1 MSHLA
6 TIVPTCVVHLIVIG
20 RLVIPIVV
28 NGIVNLTLYA
38 MGPVVGVDVFF
49 LTSTHGGLYI
59 CLAHIDTLLT
69 PPVVISNARLILI
82 KCVNLKSF
90 RHRK

>member
-6 TIVPTCVVHLIVIG
+6 TIVSTCVVHLIIIG

-38 MGPVVGVDVFF
+38 IGLVVGVDVFF
-49 LTSTHGGLYI
+49 LTSTRGGLYI
-59 CLAHIDTLLT
+59 CLAHVDTLLT
-69 PPVVISNARLILI
+69 LC
-82 KCVNLKSF
+82 K
-90 RHRK
+90 

>member
-1 MSHLA
+1 MSHL
-6 TIVPTCVVHLIVIG
+6 TTMFPTCVVHLIVIG

-28 NGIVNLTLYA
+28 NGIVILTLYA
-38 MGPVVGVDVFF
+38 IGLVVGVGVFF
-49 LTSTHGGLYI
+49 LTPSRI
-59 CLAHIDTLLT
+59 CLAHVDTLLT
-69 PPVVISNARLILI
+69 PQVVLSNARLILI

>member
-6 TIVPTCVVHLIVIG
+6 TVVPTRVVHLMVVG

-38 MGPVVGVDVFF
+38 IGLVVGVDVFF
-49 LTSTHGGLYI
+49 LTSTLGGLYI
-59 CLAHIDTLLT
+59 CLAHVDTLLT
-69 PPVVISNARLILI
+69 PQVVYI
-82 KCVNLKSF
+82 KCTSDSYQVRELEELPSY
-90 RHRK
+90 

>member
-6 TIVPTCVVHLIVIG
+6 TIVSTCVVHLIVIG

-28 NGIVNLTLYA
+28 NGIVNLTLY
-38 MGPVVGVDVFF
+38 GIGLVVVVDVFF
-49 LTSTHGGLYI
+49 LTSTRGGLYI

-69 PPVVISNARLILI
+69 PLVVI
-82 KCVNLKSF
+82 KCTSDSYQVCELEKLPS
-90 RHRK
+90 

>member
-1 MSHLA
+1 MSHLV
-6 TIVPTCVVHLIVIG
+6 TTCVVHLIVIG

-38 MGPVVGVDVFF
+38 IGLVVGVDVFF
-49 LTSTHGGLYI
+49 LTSTRGGLYI

-69 PPVVISNARLILI
+69 PLVVI
-82 KCVNLKSF
+82 KCTSDSYQVRELEELPS
-90 RHRK
+90 